1 MQASAD
7 RDERQR
13 QLEAGARTFFELRA
27 GRKFSDAEWMA
38 ARGGLLEF
46 ARILRAWHQ
55 NHDPSAK
62 R

>member
-38 ARGGLLEF
+38 ARGRLLEF
-46 ARILRAWHQ
+46 ARVLRAWYQ
-55 NHDPSAK
+55 NHVPAAK